1 MSSPR
6 GLDTVY
12 SGHFCQL
19 PPTLRPDDLAR
30 VRAAVRPR
38 PLQHEPAGLAVDEAE
53 AADHAGAAVPEPVVL
68 HPLLALCY
76 TLYLLYTCLDTDPVP
91 APAILGLEC
100 RLYLPL
106 GSPALGPPEVFSG
119 LHRHHQWR
127 L

>member
-1 MSSPR
+1 MC
-6 GLDTVY
+6 
-12 SGHFCQL
+12 CQQ

-30 VRAAVRPR
+30 VRAAVGPR
-38 PLQHEPAGLAVDEAE
+38 PLEHEPAGLAVDEAE

-68 HPLLALCY
+68 HPLLALQSHYKLC
-76 TLYLLYTCLDTDPVP
+76 LLYTCLDTDPVP

-106 GSPALGPPEVFSG
+106 GSPALAEARLCPPEVLSG
-119 LHRHHQWR
+119 LHRHHQWKWR